1 VTTKPELLAPAGNL
15 EKMKIAL
22 TYGADAVYIGGM
34 QFSLRAYADNFNL
47 AELKEGIGYA
57 HKAGKKVYVT
67 MNVFARNDDFDGMEE
82 YVRSIKQ
89 AGADAVIISDPGILE
104 LVKET
109 EPDLEIHL
117 STQANNTNY
126 RSAIFWHKM
135 GVKRIILARELS
147 LEEIRRIRENTPES
161 LELEAFVHGAMC
173 MSYSGR
179 CTISNYL
186 TGRDANQGECT
197 QPCRWRYYV
206 MEEKRPGEY
215 MPIVEDDR
223 GTYLFNSKDL
233 CMLEHIPELAR
244 SGLSSLKIEGRMKSG
259 YYIANVVS
267 SYRKE
272 LDRYWSD
279 PEGYLFNRKSMDEL
293 KKASH
298 RPFTTGFYFK
308 KPDKDSIQYNSS
320 SYIRGYDF
328 VAILLKNLEDR
339 GMILVEQ
346 RNHFKKGDVLEII
359 QPGEEYLN
367 YEVAEMY
374 DEEKNLITSAPHPQQ
389 RIFLPFKGSLKP
401 WSLFRRRRNS

>member
-1 VTTKPELLAPAGNL
+1 MTTKPELLAPAGNL

-206 MEEKRPGEY
+206 MEEKGLVNICLLWKMTGALIYSTP
-215 MPIVEDDR
+215 
-223 GTYLFNSKDL
+223 SL
-233 CMLEHIPELAR
+233 CMLEHIPELAEIR
-244 SGLSSLKIEGRMKSG
+244 LSSLSEGRMKSG

-279 PEGYLFNRKSMDEL
+279 PEGYL
-293 KKASH
+293 
-298 RPFTTGFYFK
+298 
-308 KPDKDSIQYNSS
+308 
-320 SYIRGYDF
+320 
-328 VAILLKNLEDR
+328 
-339 GMILVEQ
+339 
-346 RNHFKKGDVLEII
+346 
-359 QPGEEYLN
+359 
-367 YEVAEMY
+367 
-374 DEEKNLITSAPHPQQ
+374 LIGKVWMS
-389 RIFLPFKGSLKP
+389 
-401 WSLFRRRRNS
+401 